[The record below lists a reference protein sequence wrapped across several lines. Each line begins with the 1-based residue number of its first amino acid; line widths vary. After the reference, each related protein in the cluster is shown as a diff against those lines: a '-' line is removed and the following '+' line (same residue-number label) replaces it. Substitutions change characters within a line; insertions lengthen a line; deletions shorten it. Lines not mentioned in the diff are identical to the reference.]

1 MEGMNP
7 MFHNKPFKKDI
18 TPFAKGGKVVKHV
31 GKGAREQSRGSGMDT
46 MTGPDSLARMSN
58 NYAKPAPPQEAPES
72 SQPAPPVP
80 MGSRGGTSPSAMMPP
95 DMGGDEEE

>member
-1 MEGMNP
+1 

-31 GKGAREQSRGSGMDT
+31 GKGAREQTRERGGGMETLTGADT
-46 MTGPDSLARMSN
+46 MARMSN
-58 NYAKPAPPQEAPES
+58 NYSKPAPPEPAPAP

-80 MGSRGGTSPSAMMPP
+80 MGTRGGGAPTAMMPP
-95 DMGGDEEE
+95 SMGDEEE